1 MEDGRMDELQKVL
14 LCRQVGIDKLLFLPT
29 TLYSLFRIRARY
41 AKYDRHSPVSQYCD
55 DYTSDPGIYNVFLLN
70 PIRYRQR
77 KRILIIMIIVYIN
90 RDRIL
95 AL

>member
-1 MEDGRMDELQKVL
+1 MEDGRKEIQKVL

-29 TLYSLFRIRARY
+29 TLYFLFRIRARY
-41 AKYDRHSPVSQYCD
+41 PKDDRHEPIPLYCE
-55 DYTSDPGIYNVFLLN
+55 DYTSDPGIYHVFLLN

-77 KRILIIMIIVYIN
+77 KRILIILIIVNIN